1 MIDITNWNKIRI
13 HFSKSFSSSL
23 HVSIASLD
31 SDNNP
36 TTTPIGSFFL
46 NKDQTGFYFEKF
58 PTKLPNHSKS
68 NRMICILGVNSNK
81 WFWIKSLFK
90 EKFSGYPAHKLY
102 GILGD
107 RRKASEREI
116 GRLRRRMRR
125 TSRLKGHKYLW
136 SDMKYVR
143 DISITKAEKINI
155 GKMTSH
161 L

>member
-1 MIDITNWNKIRI
+1 MTDITNWHKIRK

-58 PTKLPNHSKS
+58 PSRLPNHSKL
-68 NRMICILGVNSNK
+68 NRTICVLGVNSNK
-81 WFWIKSLFK
+81 WFWIKSLIK
-90 EKFSGYPAHKLY
+90 EKFLEYPGLKLY
-102 GILGD
+102 GILGEK
-107 RRKASEREI
+107 RKASEIEI
-116 GRLRRRMRR
+116 GRLKRRMRR
-125 TSRLKGHKYLW
+125 TSGLKGHKYLW
-136 SDMKYVR
+136 ADMKYVR
-143 DISITKAEKINI
+143 DITITKAEKINI